1 MYLILAKK
9 IKEYVGIL
17 AGMVNLYLV
26 LVFSM
31 DRKGQSCFS
40 SNCNLG
46 YLSVLFTANI
56 SFGIP
61 FFFLINDK

>member
-1 MYLILAKK
+1 MYLILAENL
-9 IKEYVGIL
+9 KEYVGIL
-17 AGMVNLYLV
+17 AGMVNLY

-61 FFFLINDK
+61 GFFSN